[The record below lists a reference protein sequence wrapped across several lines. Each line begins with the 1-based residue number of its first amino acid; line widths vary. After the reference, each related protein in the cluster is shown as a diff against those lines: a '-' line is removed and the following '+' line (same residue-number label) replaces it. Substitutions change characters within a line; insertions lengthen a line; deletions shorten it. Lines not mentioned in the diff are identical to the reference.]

1 MQWRNLNLNI
11 ETEKSEQTLFAQI
24 SLSQYKYLLTVC
36 AVKRFYDCNTKLAHA
51 ELLSLDIHV
60 YSSCSN
66 QAVLLARIR
75 KYRLR

>member
-11 ETEKSEQTLFAQI
+11 ETEKSVQTLFAQI
-24 SLSQYKYLLTVC
+24 SLFHYKYFLTVC
-36 AVKRFYDCNTKLAHA
+36 GVKDCNTKLDHA
-51 ELLSLDIHV
+51 ELLSLGIHV